1 MWNLKFDTN
10 EHSYETETYSDIENK
25 QTCGFQRGGWVGMEK
40 WEFGIGRCK
49 LLYIGW
55 ITTSTYYTVQGT
67 KFNIVI
73 NHNGK
78 EYEKVYIFE

>member
-40 WEFGIGRCK
+40 WEVGIGRCK

-55 ITTSTYYTVQGT
+55 INNKHLLYSTG
-67 KFNIVI
+67 N
-73 NHNGK
+73 
-78 EYEKVYIFE
+78 